1 MMQIIKLFLVLTI
14 IVIIVQLH
22 EVLRKAMSSANAKEL
37 VSGSKSNRL
46 RSSSFSQDRWATF
59 LTPVTLVSPFSV
71 TTEAR
76 FETLLYISPLSDV
89 VKTVKFH
96 VF

>member
-1 MMQIIKLFLVLTI
+1 MQIVKLFLVLTI
-14 IVIIVQLH
+14 IIMIVQLH

-59 LTPVTLVSPFSV
+59 LTPVTLVTPFSV
-71 TTEAR
+71 IAEAR
-76 FETLLYISPLSDV
+76 FETLLYCTYLPFLWRLMWL
-89 VKTVKFH
+89 K
-96 VF
+96 

>member
-1 MMQIIKLFLVLTI
+1 
-14 IVIIVQLH
+14 VQLH

-59 LTPVTLVSPFSV
+59 LIPVTLVTPFSV
-71 TTEAR
+71 IAEAR
-76 FETLLYISPLSDV
+76 FETLLYIYPRSLASYV
-89 VKTVKFH
+89 VKIVKLSNLL
-96 VF
+96 